1 MQNNLLFFISHQPN
15 PRFIKQIN
23 YLADEFNVSVIYL
36 NRSTLANLNHNI
48 DKRVKLYEI
57 ANIIDGNYLH
67 RIGIYLKSIKKLHL
81 LLLQINPTH
90 IIINNIDILFFLL
103 LAGYKKE
110 SAQITLEI
118 SDLKKYT
125 FSINL
130 ISKLLR
136 YLDKLVLDKYIQK
149 LIVTSPKFY
158 DFYFSHKFHGP
169 VFVLENKPLK
179 TMMPPNIPKQ
189 YNDKL
194 TIGIV
199 GLLLDGKPHK
209 TLFEY
214 AITHNNIEIVIYGK
228 GHYEE
233 QAKFYSDHYENIHYF
248 GAYDFFKDISSIYAS
263 IDILYMPY
271 DTTNNDLNINFAL
284 PNKLYEAMYFQVPVI
299 TSKNTYLFERVQAL
313 DIGYGVNCCV
323 TEDIENVLNNFKTH
337 REEFQTAFS
346 CIDKDLYLAD
356 TDYLKLKGFI
366 VL

>member
-23 YLADEFNVSVIYL
+23 YLAESFNISVIYF

-57 ANIIDGNYLH
+57 ADILDGNYLH
-67 RIGIYLKSIKKLHL
+67 RIAIYLKAIKKIHS
-81 LLLQINPTH
+81 LLLQINPKH

-125 FSINL
+125 FSTNL

-136 YLDKLVLDKYIQK
+136 YLDKLILDKYIQK

-248 GAYDFFKDISSIYAS
+248 GAYDFFKDISHIYSS
-263 IDILYMPY
+263 IDMLYMPY
-271 DTTNNDLNINFAL
+271 DTTNNDLNINLAL
-284 PNKLYEAMYFQVPVI
+284 PNKLYEAMYFQVPII
-299 TSKNTYLFERVQAL
+299 TSKNTYLSERIEAL
-313 DIGYGVNCCV
+313 GIGFSMDCCI
-323 TEDIENVLNNFKTH
+323 IEQLNNILDNFIQNKSRFH
-337 REEFQTAFS
+337 TAFDA
-346 CIDKDLYLAD
+346 IDEDTYLAD
-356 TDYLKLKGFI
+356 RDYQKLKNFI
-366 VL
+366 LQ